1 MPAPTERASTEPAPT
16 ESVFARMTRLSA
28 QRGAVNLGQGFPSD
42 PAPDFLLSALRQ
54 APGHTDQYTGPAGLP
69 ALRES
74 LEADLGVPAEDL
86 LVTCGATEAL
96 LVALLALVEPGDEVL
111 FFEPAFDI
119 YGPQVRLAGGV
130 PVPVP
135 LTFGPG
141 GWAPDWEG
149 LRAAVTGRTRILL
162 LNNPLNPTGSV
173 FNEADLAGVAALAR
187 EHDFWLLADEVYDEL
202 YFDSPPTPLR
212 RLAPER
218 TFSVGSAG
226 KRLGVTGWRVGWVA
240 TPPGESAELL
250 RVRQLS
256 SFCAPAPLQAAVA
269 VGLAAARGEGFYEWQ
284 RQEYSERCA
293 LLAGGL
299 RSLGAEVYPPGGTYF
314 LTARA
319 PGWDAER
326 LVHEAGVALIPVSAF
341 CTRLTPP
348 PELLRAAF
356 CKSRLD
362 IEQALERLAAWR
374 P

>member
-187 EHDFWLLADEVYDEL
+187 EHEVHVRDDMGPGAILEELYAELVEARTIQPTFYTDFPAETSPLTGPHRSKPGLVERWDLVICGMEIGTAYSELADPIEQR
-202 YFDSPPTPLR
+202 R
-212 RLAPER
+212 RLTEQSWKAAH
-218 TFSVGSAG
+218 GD
-226 KRLGVTGWRVGWVA
+226 
-240 TPPGESAELL
+240 AEAME
-250 RVRQLS
+250 VDED
-256 SFCAPAPLQAAVA
+256 F
-269 VGLAAARGEGFYEWQ
+269 LAALEAGMPP
-284 RQEYSERCA
+284 
-293 LLAGGL
+293 AGGL
-299 RSLGAEVYPPGGTYF
+299 GIGM
-314 LTARA
+314 
-319 PGWDAER
+319 DR
-326 LVHEAGVALIPVSAF
+326 LVMLMTNTTIREV
-341 CTRLTPP
+341 LTFP
-348 PELLRAAF
+348 F
-356 CKSRLD
+356 V
-362 IEQALERLAAWR
+362 R
-374 P
+374 PRR